1 MKKEVQ
7 TILSILADACLSVV
21 QQQVCFSNK
30 MREISLRVQAVTNHF
45 RVRPDMGQDNN
56 RRCRGRNK
64 D

>member
-45 RVRPDMGQDNN
+45 RVRPDMG
-56 RRCRGRNK
+56 RNK